1 MKLHRADLNED
12 LSDIE
17 EYIDNDTSDGFEEHE
32 EITYLYLI
40 LFFKFN

>member
-12 LSDIE
+12 PSDVE

-32 EITYLYLI
+32 EITYL
-40 LFFKFN
+40 